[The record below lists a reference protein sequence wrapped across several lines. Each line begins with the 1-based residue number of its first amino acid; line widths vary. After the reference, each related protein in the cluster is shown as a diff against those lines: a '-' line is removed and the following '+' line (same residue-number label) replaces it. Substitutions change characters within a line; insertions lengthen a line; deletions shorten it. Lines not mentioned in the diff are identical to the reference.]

1 MSEISNEHTTLG
13 LFNFSAQHNNREDV
27 KILK

>member
-1 MSEISNEHTTLG
+1 MSEISKEHTTLG
-13 LFNFSAQHNNREDV
+13 FINSSAQHNNQDV